1 VRTAATRLAP
11 TSPTDPLGRA
21 LHLRHFAIADRIGG
35 GPRGSVYAAVD
46 PDGQDLAIKV
56 ARCPEDRLEATV
68 ERLRDLR
75 RIVHVN
81 VVRVFDAG
89 GLCLEGESYAWVA
102 MSRLE
107 GGDLSTQW
115 TADSPI
121 TVHRA
126 VAIFAGVAI
135 GLAAAHAAG
144 EVHGDIKP
152 TNIVL
157 DADGRGVLVDLGLA
171 EGPTDTLAY
180 AAPECLAGRRPSRR
194 SDVFSL
200 CVALHEVLAGRRPFE
215 GDDRETLI
223 ESMERGPLPLPESVP
238 ARLRG
243 ALIRGLRPDR
253 ADRFENAAML
263 GDTLVEALDEPAWGR
278 WRQSSA

>member
-1 VRTAATRLAP
+1 MRTAATRLAR
-11 TSPTDPLGRA
+11 TSPTDPIGRA
-21 LHLRHFAIADRIGG
+21 LHLRHFAITDRIGG

-46 PDGQDLAIKV
+46 PEGQDLAIKV
-56 ARCPEDRLEATV
+56 ALCPEDRLDRTV
-68 ERLRDLR
+68 ERLRGLT

-89 GLCLEGESYAWVA
+89 GLRLGEDSYAWVA

-107 GGDLSTQW
+107 GGDLSTHW
-115 TADSPI
+115 SADSLI

-126 VAIFAGVAI
+126 VAIFAGVAK
-135 GLAAAHAAG
+135 GLAAAHTAG
-144 EVHGDIKP
+144 EIHGDVKP

-157 DADGRGVLVDLGLA
+157 DADGRGVLVDLGFA
-171 EGPTDTLAY
+171 KGPTSTLAY

-200 CVALHEVLAGRRPFE
+200 CVVLHEVLAGRRPFE
-215 GDDRETLI
+215 GHDRESLI
-223 ESMERGPLPLPESVP
+223 ESMERGPLPLPDDIP

-243 ALIRGLRPDR
+243 AVLKGLRPDR

-263 GDTLVEALDEPAWGR
+263 ADTLVEALDEPAWGR
-278 WRQSSA
+278 WRQSVR